1 MTGFVNKRVLYP
13 LYVLSATSWILV
25 LILRFRLGR
34 TSFWHDTIV
43 RWIQILSIAGVICT
57 VLSIVLYMLCN
68 AIDAELV
75 ERDKKLIALER
86 LLKEQK
92 K

>member
-13 LYVLSATSWILV
+13 LYILSATSWILV

-34 TSFWHDTIV
+34 ASFLQDTII
-43 RWIQILSIAGVICT
+43 RWIQILSIAGIICT
-57 VLSIVLYMLCN
+57 ILSVVLYRLCN
-68 AIDAELV
+68 AIDNELI

-86 LLKEQK
+86 SLKELSK
-92 K
+92 